1 MMHRT
6 YMLKHQIKLMVVK
19 ANQIDVNQET
29 SSRSG
34 LADMV
39 RHISGSDG
47 NIGAS
52 AQCAVGGSIC

>member
-6 YMLKHQIKLMVVK
+6 CMLKHQIKWMVVK

-29 SSRSG
+29 SSRKG

-39 RHISGSDG
+39 RHIPGSDG
-47 NIGAS
+47 NIG
-52 AQCAVGGSIC
+52 

>member
-6 YMLKHQIKLMVVK
+6 YMLKHQIKWMVVK

-29 SSRSG
+29 SSRKG

-47 NIGAS
+47 NIG
-52 AQCAVGGSIC
+52 